1 MRGTSM
7 GRVAVAIGVAGLA
20 LGLAACGGESS
31 AQRTVTVTSAASVP
45 APPPTTTAPVVT
57 APPPTETLSGPDPL
71 PTETVPMVTAPE
83 EPATPEEPEVLVE
96 RPAGFPNGGEQFLL
110 ARLEPDI
117 QRRCTRESQG
127 DRSRGSIAGIICE
140 TASAYGARSYYEL
153 FRNQRGLEVSY
164 GRYRSANGVPVARG
178 ECAPAGGGGRVP
190 GDGTWGFGPSAPTK
204 GRLMCFRS
212 NGNVWFITSVESIN
226 VLAFATA
233 KKFGDVDRFWRSV
246 GVPSEQ
252 PR

>member
-1 MRGTSM
+1 MRGTSI
-7 GRVAVAIGVAGLA
+7 GRVAAAVAIGGLA
-20 LGLAACGGESS
+20 VALAACGGEST

-45 APPPTTTAPVVT
+45 APPPATTAPVVT
-57 APPPTETLSGPDPL
+57 APPVTSLTEPEPL
-71 PTETVPMVTAPE
+71 PTATVSTVTAPA
-83 EPATPEEPEVLVE
+83 EPTTPADPEILVE
-96 RPAGFPNGGEQFLL
+96 RPADFPNGGEQFLL

-117 QRRCTRESQG
+117 QRRCTRESDA
-127 DRSRGSIAGIICE
+127 DRSRGSVAGLICE

-153 FRNQRGLEVSY
+153 FRSRRGLEVSY

-252 PR
+252 PQ